1 MADSEFPTFGLSDLT
16 DQDRVA
22 RGLVGTTI
30 DGRYRLEELIG
41 EGGFGWVYRA
51 RQTSP
56 DRLVA
61 VKVSKRPAGESRRMG
76 READHQGSLDHP
88 AIANIIEAGSLETPA
103 GRRRYVAMELVR
115 GGRRI
120 DTYCRQE
127 NLPPTARA
135 ELLLRVCDA
144 VAFAHSRKIIHR
156 DLKPANIL
164 VKDDGT
170 PKVIDFGIAKA
181 IGDESAEA
189 L

>member
-30 DGRYRLEELIG
+30 DGRYRLEELIV

-76 READHQGSLDHP
+76 LEADHQGSLDHP
-88 AIANIIEAGSLETPA
+88 AIANIIEAGSL
-103 GRRRYVAMELVR
+103 
-115 GGRRI
+115 
-120 DTYCRQE
+120 
-127 NLPPTARA
+127 
-135 ELLLRVCDA
+135 
-144 VAFAHSRKIIHR
+144 
-156 DLKPANIL
+156 
-164 VKDDGT
+164 
-170 PKVIDFGIAKA
+170 
-181 IGDESAEA
+181 
-189 L
+189 